1 MEQYQVIYFG
11 RGDRRMGRGKNPILE
26 VMTTK
31 EAAAR
36 WGKEHSSV
44 KHLCTG
50 VQGRPP
56 RLTDEEC
63 RKSGGTWLI
72 TRAGMERVY
81 GEEKNPE

>member
-1 MEQYQVIYFG
+1 MEQYQVIYLG
-11 RGDRRMGRGKNPILE
+11 RGDWRMGRGKNPILE
-26 VMTTK
+26 VMTTN

-72 TRAGMERVY
+72 TRAGMERLY